1 MHFVAMFCLICK
13 LVHWIKIQDKTQDFS
28 PMWDL
33 GFTTTSTTRQVP
45 MLFFLPQKKIL
56 KLNKILK
63 TAFLVYHFARQ
74 SAVGGSRN
82 EKFIVWEMMALSALS
97 HLDFGL

>member
-1 MHFVAMFCLICK
+1 MLQKMKKWYA
-13 LVHWIKIQDKTQDFS
+13 KTA
-28 PMWDL
+28 
-33 GFTTTSTTRQVP
+33 
-45 MLFFLPQKKIL
+45 
-56 KLNKILK
+56 KLNEILK

-82 EKFIVWEMMALSALS
+82 EKFIVWGMMALSALF

>member
-1 MHFVAMFCLICK
+1 MAR
-13 LVHWIKIQDKTQDFS
+13 KTAK
-28 PMWDL
+28 W
-33 GFTTTSTTRQVP
+33 
-45 MLFFLPQKKIL
+45 
-56 KLNKILK
+56 NEILK

-82 EKFIVWEMMALSALS
+82 EKFIVWGMMALSALF